1 MTYTSSAK
9 PKAARP
15 RSGLNSGL
23 DVLECLAAHGE
34 PLSMTEIA
42 GAIGM
47 AKSSVSQLLATL
59 QERALVR
66 RLTDQR
72 YVIGMRA
79 WEIGCRASPV
89 GFGRLALPHMAQL
102 SRDISEGVAL
112 GVLEFDHTVCIQLV
126 DSPNVIRVHA
136 CIGDHTPAHCVS
148 SGLAMLA
155 TLSDDE
161 VKQIFPEELERLTPL
176 TITRRSALIE
186 ELARVRERGYA
197 CMRGGW
203 RADVGGVAVAL
214 CGADQAAV
222 AALNVA
228 LPLTRMTQAWLD
240 DSLPLI
246 RQTARAIE
254 REFGTRNESV
264 PRAEPRYQNRRRS
277 RETASSGRG
286 DDA

>member
-1 MTYTSSAK
+1 MTYESSTK
-9 PKAARP
+9 PKSARQ

-23 DVLECLAAHGE
+23 DVLECLAAHSE

-42 GAIGM
+42 TAIGM

-66 RLTDQR
+66 RLPDQR
-72 YVIGMRA
+72 YVIGIRA
-79 WEIGCRASPV
+79 WEIGCRAGPV

-126 DSPNVIRVHA
+126 DSPNVLRVHA

-148 SGLAMLA
+148 TGLAMLA
-155 TLSDDE
+155 TLPDAE
-161 VKQIFPEELERLTPL
+161 VEQIFPEELERLTPL
-176 TITRRSALIE
+176 TIGTRRDLVE

-197 CMRGGW
+197 IVRGGW

-214 CGADQAAV
+214 CGHDGTAV

-228 LPLTRMTQAWLD
+228 LPLTRMTDAWMER
-240 DSLPLI
+240 SLPLI
-246 RQTARAIE
+246 HGTARAIE
-254 REFGTRNESV
+254 REFGAHDQSV
-264 PRAEPRYQNRRRS
+264 PRAEPRYWNRRALPLDRPT
-277 RETASSGRG
+277 RA
-286 DDA
+286 

>member
-1 MTYTSSAK
+1 MTDTSSTK
-9 PKAARP
+9 PNKKRP

-23 DVLECLAAHGE
+23 DVLECLAAHSE

-42 GAIGM
+42 SEIGM
-47 AKSSVSQLLATL
+47 AKSSVSQLLVTL

-66 RLTDQR
+66 RLADQR
-72 YVIGMRA
+72 YVLGIRA
-79 WEIGCRASPV
+79 WEIGCRAGPV

-102 SRDISEGVAL
+102 SRDITEGVAL

-136 CIGDHTPAHCVS
+136 CIGDRTPAHCVS

-155 TLSDDE
+155 TLPDDE
-161 VKQIFPEELERLTPL
+161 VRQIFPEELERITPL
-176 TITRRSALIE
+176 TIARRSELIE

-197 CMRGGW
+197 CLRGGW
-203 RADVGGVAVAL
+203 RAEVGGVAVAL
-214 CGADQAAV
+214 CGADQTAV

-240 DSLPLI
+240 ESLPLI
-246 RQTARAIE
+246 RETARAIE
-254 REFGTRNESV
+254 REFGARNESI
-264 PRAEPRYQNRRRS
+264 PRAEPRYGNWRAAR
-277 RETASSGRG
+277 A
-286 DDA
+286 

>member
-1 MTYTSSAK
+1 MTNNSSTK
-9 PKAARP
+9 PNRTRT

-23 DVLECLAAHGE
+23 DVLECLAAHSE
-34 PLSMTEIA
+34 PLSLTEIA
-42 GAIGM
+42 GEIGM

-59 QERALVR
+59 QGRALVR
-66 RLTDQR
+66 RLPDQR
-72 YVIGMRA
+72 YVIGLRA
-79 WEIGCRASPV
+79 WEIGCRAGPV

-155 TLSDDE
+155 TLPDAE
-161 VKQIFPEELERLTPL
+161 VAQIFPEELERLTPL
-176 TITRRSALIE
+176 TITSRSALIE

-197 CMRGGW
+197 SLRGGW
-203 RADVGGVAVAL
+203 RAEVGGVAVAL
-214 CGADQAAV
+214 CGDDGTAV

-228 LPLTRMTQAWLD
+228 LPLARLTQAWLD
-240 DSLPLI
+240 DCLPLI
-246 RQTARAIE
+246 LETARAIE
-254 REFGTRNESV
+254 REFGTRGESV
-264 PRAEPRYQNRRRS
+264 PRAESRYRS
-277 RETASSGRG
+277 RRAVSPP
-286 DDA
+286 AP